1 MDVVFLFGSLFL
13 LIALSV
19 PVGYAIGI
27 STVFTFVFFSNMNLI
42 TIAQSMTTGLDSFPM
57 MAIPFFILAGT
68 IMSTGGVA
76 RRLVDVFNDLVGHI
90 TGGLSMVTAITCMFF
105 GAISGSANATA
116 SAIGGIM
123 VPEMVRKGYD
133 RDYSASLIAC
143 SGTIGLIIPPSIA
156 FVIYG
161 VTTNTSIGDLFIAG
175 VVPGILMTVA
185 ICTVCFFVSKKRG
198 YVGTERA
205 SLKKLG
211 KDVWEGKWS
220 LLSPIIILGG
230 IYSGIFTPT
239 EAAVVSCVYSIFVGA
254 FLHKE
259 LTWKGLYNALKDAME
274 LTGLSMFLLSVATAF
289 SKYLTLAQ
297 IPGKMVNVIIGVT
310 DNPILILMII
320 NVFLLMVGC
329 VMDNIPATTILA
341 PILLP
346 VAQAAG
352 LTAVQFGVMMTL
364 NLTIG
369 LCTPPYGSNLFIAA
383 TISKV
388 KLEDMLKTLWPFLI
402 ALFAVLM
409 IVTYLPGVSTFLLQ
423 G

>member
-19 PVGYAIGI
+19 PVAYCIGI
-27 STVFTFVFFSNMNLI
+27 SSVFTFIFFSKMNLI
-42 TIAQSMTTGLDSFPM
+42 TVAQAMTTGLDSFPM

-76 RRLVDVFNDLVGHI
+76 RRLVDVFYDIVGHI
-90 TGGLSMVTAITCMFF
+90 TGGLAMVTAVTCMFF
-105 GAISGSANATA
+105 GAISGSANATT

-123 VPEMVRKGYD
+123 VPEMTRKGYD
-133 RDYSASLIAC
+133 RDFSASLIAC

-161 VTTNTSIGDLFIAG
+161 VTTNTSIGDLFKAG
-175 VVPGILMTVA
+175 VVPGVLMTIA
-185 ICTVCFFVSKKRG
+185 ICVVCHIVAKKKG
-198 YVGTERA
+198 YTGGERTP
-205 SLKKLG
+205 LKKLG
-211 KDVWEGKWS
+211 KDLWEGKWS
-220 LLSPIIILGG
+220 ILSPVIILGG

-259 LTWKGLYNALKDAME
+259 LTWKGLYMAFKDAME
-274 LTGLSMFLLSVATAF
+274 LTGLAMFLLAVATVF
-289 SKYLTLAQ
+289 SRYLTLAQ
-297 IPGKMVNVIIGVT
+297 VPNKMVAAIIGLTSSPV
-310 DNPILILMII
+310 LILLIM
-320 NVFLLMVGC
+320 NLFLLLVGC

-352 LTAVQFGVMMTL
+352 LNAVQFGVMLTL

-369 LCTPPYGSNLFIAA
+369 LCTPPYGSDLFIAA

-388 KLEDMLKTLWPFLI
+388 KLEDMLHTLWPFLI
-402 ALFAVLM
+402 ALFVVLM
-409 IVTYLPGVSTFLLQ
+409 IVTYIPGVSTLLL
-423 G
+423 

>member
-13 LIALSV
+13 LIALSI

-27 STVFTFVFFSNMNLI
+27 STVFTFIFFSNIQLI

-76 RRLVDVFNDLVGHI
+76 RRLVDVFYDIVGHI
-90 TGGLSMVTAITCMFF
+90 TGGLSMVTAVTCMFF

-123 VPEMVRKGYD
+123 IPEMTKKGID
-133 RDYSASLIAC
+133 REYSASLVAC
-143 SGTIGLIIPPSIA
+143 SGTIGLIIPPSVA
-156 FVIYG
+156 FVVYG
-161 VTTNTSIGDLFIAG
+161 VTTNTSIGDLFVAG
-175 VVPGILMTVA
+175 VVPGVMMTVA
-185 ICTVCFFVSKKRG
+185 ICIVCYIMSRKRG
-198 YVGTERA
+198 YVAGERV

-211 KDVWEGKWS
+211 RDIWEGKWS

-239 EAAVVSCVYSIFVGA
+239 EAAVVSCVYSIFVGF

-259 LTWKGLYNALKDAME
+259 LTWKGMYVAFKDAME
-274 LTGLSMFLLSVATAF
+274 LTGLSMFLLAVATAF

-297 IPGKMVNVIIGVT
+297 IPSKMVRTIIGIT
-310 DNPILILMII
+310 DNPILILLII
-320 NVFLLMVGC
+320 NLFLLLVGC

-352 LTAVQFGVMMTL
+352 LTPVQFGVMMTL

-369 LCTPPYGSNLFIAA
+369 LCTPPYGTNLFIAA
-383 TISKV
+383 TVAKV

-409 IVTYLPGVSTFLLQ
+409 IVTYIPQVSTILL
-423 G
+423 

>member
-1 MDVVFLFGSLFL
+1 MDVVFMFGSLFL

-27 STVFTFVFFSNMNLI
+27 STVFTFIFFSNMNLI

-76 RRLVDVFNDLVGHI
+76 RRLVDVFNDIVGHI
-90 TGGLSMVTAITCMFF
+90 TGGLSMVTAVTCMFF

-123 VPEMVRKGYD
+123 VPEMSRKGYD

-175 VVPGILMTVA
+175 VVPGVMMTIA
-185 ICTVCFFVSKKRG
+185 ICVVCYFVSKKRG
-198 YVGTERA
+198 YVGTGRA
-205 SLKKLG
+205 SMKKFR
-211 KDVWEGKWS
+211 KDLWEGKWS

-230 IYSGIFTPT
+230 IYSGLFTPT

-259 LTWKGLYNALKDAME
+259 LTWKGLYLAFKDAME

-297 IPGKMVNVIIGVT
+297 IPNKMVKVIIGIT
-310 DNPILILMII
+310 DNPVLILLII
-320 NVFLLMVGC
+320 NIFLLMVGC

-352 LTAVQFGVMMTL
+352 LTSVQFGVMMTL

-388 KLEDMLKTLWPFLI
+388 KVEDMLKTLWPFLV
-402 ALFAVLM
+402 ALFVVLM
-409 IVTYLPGVSTFLLQ
+409 IVTYIPGVSTILLPE
-423 G
+423 

>member
-1 MDVVFLFGSLFL
+1 M
-13 LIALSV
+13 LIALSI

-27 STVFTFVFFSNMNLI
+27 STVFTFIFFSNMQLI

-76 RRLVDVFNDLVGHI
+76 RRLVDVFYDIVGHI
-90 TGGLSMVTAITCMFF
+90 TGGLSMVTAVTCMFF

-123 VPEMVRKGYD
+123 IPEMTKKGID
-133 RDYSASLIAC
+133 REYSASLVAC
-143 SGTIGLIIPPSIA
+143 SGTIGLIIPPSVA
-156 FVIYG
+156 FVVYG
-161 VTTNTSIGDLFIAG
+161 VTTNTSIGDLFVAG
-175 VVPGILMTVA
+175 VVPGVMMTVA
-185 ICTVCFFVSKKRG
+185 ICIVCYIMSRKRG
-198 YVGTERA
+198 YVAGERV

-211 KDVWEGKWS
+211 RDIWEGKWS

-239 EAAVVSCVYSIFVGA
+239 EAAVVSCVYSIFVGF

-259 LTWKGLYNALKDAME
+259 LTWKGMYVAFKDAME
-274 LTGLSMFLLSVATAF
+274 LTGLSMFLLAVATAF

-297 IPGKMVNVIIGVT
+297 IPSKMVRTIIGIT
-310 DNPILILMII
+310 DNPILILLII
-320 NVFLLMVGC
+320 NLFLLLVGC

-352 LTAVQFGVMMTL
+352 LTPVQFGVMMTL

-369 LCTPPYGSNLFIAA
+369 LCTPPYGTNLFIAA
-383 TISKV
+383 TVAKV

-409 IVTYLPGVSTFLLQ
+409 IVTYIPQVSTILL
-423 G
+423 

>member
-13 LIALSV
+13 LIALSI

-27 STVFTFVFFSNMNLI
+27 STVFTFIFFSNMQLI

-76 RRLVDVFNDLVGHI
+76 RRLVDVFYDIVGHI
-90 TGGLSMVTAITCMFF
+90 TGGLSMVTAVTCMFF

-123 VPEMVRKGYD
+123 IPEMTKKGID
-133 RDYSASLIAC
+133 REYSASLVAC
-143 SGTIGLIIPPSIA
+143 SGTIGLIIPPSVA
-156 FVIYG
+156 FVVYG
-161 VTTNTSIGDLFIAG
+161 VTTNTSIGDLFVAG
-175 VVPGILMTVA
+175 VVPGVMMTVA
-185 ICTVCFFVSKKRG
+185 ICIVCYIMSRKRG
-198 YVGTERA
+198 YVAGERV

-211 KDVWEGKWS
+211 RDIWEGKWS

-239 EAAVVSCVYSIFVGA
+239 EAAVVSCVYSIFVGF

-259 LTWKGLYNALKDAME
+259 LTWKGMYVAFKDAME
-274 LTGLSMFLLSVATAF
+274 LTGLSMFLLAVATAF

-297 IPGKMVNVIIGVT
+297 IPSKMVRTIIGIT
-310 DNPILILMII
+310 DNPILILLII
-320 NVFLLMVGC
+320 NLFLLLVGC

-352 LTAVQFGVMMTL
+352 LTPVQFGVMMTL

-369 LCTPPYGSNLFIAA
+369 LCTPPYGTNLFIAA
-383 TISKV
+383 TVAKV

-409 IVTYLPGVSTFLLQ
+409 IVTYIPQVSTILL
-423 G
+423 

>member
-13 LIALSV
+13 LIALSI

-27 STVFTFVFFSNMNLI
+27 STVFTFIFFSNMQLI

-76 RRLVDVFNDLVGHI
+76 RRLVDVFYDIEGHI
-90 TGGLSMVTAITCMFF
+90 TGGLSMVTAVTCMFF

-123 VPEMVRKGYD
+123 IPEMTKKGID
-133 RDYSASLIAC
+133 REYSASLVAC
-143 SGTIGLIIPPSIA
+143 SGTIGLIIPPSVA
-156 FVIYG
+156 FVVYG
-161 VTTNTSIGDLFIAG
+161 VTTNTSIGDLFVAG
-175 VVPGILMTVA
+175 VVPGVMMTVA
-185 ICTVCFFVSKKRG
+185 ICIVCYIMSRKRG
-198 YVGTERA
+198 YVAGERV

-211 KDVWEGKWS
+211 RDIWEGKWS

-239 EAAVVSCVYSIFVGA
+239 EAAVVSCVYSIFVGF

-259 LTWKGLYNALKDAME
+259 LTWKGMYVAFKDAME
-274 LTGLSMFLLSVATAF
+274 LTGLSMFLLAVATAF

-297 IPGKMVNVIIGVT
+297 IPSKMVRTIIGIT
-310 DNPILILMII
+310 DNPILILLII
-320 NVFLLMVGC
+320 NLFLLLVGC

-352 LTAVQFGVMMTL
+352 LTPVQFGVMMTL

-369 LCTPPYGSNLFIAA
+369 LCTPPYGTNLFIAA
-383 TISKV
+383 TVAKV

-409 IVTYLPGVSTFLLQ
+409 IVTYIPQVSTILL
-423 G
+423 

>member
-13 LIALSV
+13 LIALSI

-27 STVFTFVFFSNMNLI
+27 STVFTFIFFSNMQLI

-76 RRLVDVFNDLVGHI
+76 RRLVDVFYDIVGHI
-90 TGGLSMVTAITCMFF
+90 TGGLSMVTAVTCMFF

-123 VPEMVRKGYD
+123 IPEMTKKGID
-133 RDYSASLIAC
+133 REYSASLVAC
-143 SGTIGLIIPPSIA
+143 SGTIGLIIPPSVA
-156 FVIYG
+156 FVVYG
-161 VTTNTSIGDLFIAG
+161 VTTNTSIGDLFVAG
-175 VVPGILMTVA
+175 VVPGVMMTVA
-185 ICTVCFFVSKKRG
+185 ICIVCYIMSRKRG
-198 YVGTERA
+198 YVAGERV

-211 KDVWEGKWS
+211 RDIWEGKWS

-239 EAAVVSCVYSIFVGA
+239 EAAVVSCVYSIFVGF

-259 LTWKGLYNALKDAME
+259 LTWKGMYVAFKDAME
-274 LTGLSMFLLSVATAF
+274 LTGLSMFLLAVATAF

-297 IPGKMVNVIIGVT
+297 IPSKMVRTIIGIT
-310 DNPILILMII
+310 DNPILILLII
-320 NVFLLMVGC
+320 NLFLLLVGC

-346 VAQAAG
+346 VAQTAG
-352 LTAVQFGVMMTL
+352 LTPVQFGVMMTL

-369 LCTPPYGSNLFIAA
+369 LCTPPYGTNLFIAA
-383 TISKV
+383 TVAKV

-409 IVTYLPGVSTFLLQ
+409 IVTYIPQVSTILL
-423 G
+423 

>member
-27 STVFTFVFFSNMNLI
+27 STVFTFIFFSQMPLI
-42 TIAQSMTTGLDSFPM
+42 TVAQCMTTGLDSFPM

-76 RRLVDVFNDLVGHI
+76 RRLVDVFYDIVGHI
-90 TGGLSMVTAITCMFF
+90 TGGLAMVTAVTCMFF
-105 GAISGSANATA
+105 GAISGSANATT

-123 VPEMVRKGYD
+123 VPEMTRKGYD
-133 RDYSASLIAC
+133 RDFSASLIAC

-175 VVPGILMTVA
+175 IVPGVLMTIA
-185 ICTVCFFVSKKRG
+185 ICVVCHIVAKKKG
-198 YVGTERA
+198 YVGGERA

-211 KDVWEGKWS
+211 KDLWEGKWS
-220 LLSPIIILGG
+220 ILSPVIILGG

-259 LTWKGLYNALKDAME
+259 LTWKGMYLALKDAME
-274 LTGLSMFLLSVATAF
+274 LTGLAMFLLSVATAF
-289 SKYLTLAQ
+289 SRYLTLAQ
-297 IPGKMVNVIIGVT
+297 IPNKMVVAILGLT
-310 DNPILILMII
+310 SNPILILLLM
-320 NVFLLMVGC
+320 NLFLLLVGC

-352 LTAVQFGVMMTL
+352 LSAVQFGVMLTL

-369 LCTPPYGSNLFIAA
+369 LCTPPYGSDLFIAA

-388 KLEDMLKTLWPFLI
+388 KLEDMLHTLWPFLI
-402 ALFAVLM
+402 ALFVVLM
-409 IVTYLPGVSTFLLQ
+409 IVTYIPGVSTLLL
-423 G
+423 

>member
-13 LIALSV
+13 LIALSI

-27 STVFTFVFFSNMNLI
+27 STVFTFIFFSNMQLI

-76 RRLVDVFNDLVGHI
+76 RRLVDVFYDIVGHI
-90 TGGLSMVTAITCMFF
+90 TGGLSMVTAVTCMFF

-123 VPEMVRKGYD
+123 IPEMTKKGID
-133 RDYSASLIAC
+133 REYSASLVAC
-143 SGTIGLIIPPSIA
+143 SGTIGLIIPPSVA
-156 FVIYG
+156 FVVYG
-161 VTTNTSIGDLFIAG
+161 VTTNTSIGDLFVAG
-175 VVPGILMTVA
+175 VVPGVMMTVA
-185 ICTVCFFVSKKRG
+185 ICIVCYIMSRKRG
-198 YVGTERA
+198 YVAGERV

-211 KDVWEGKWS
+211 RDIWEGKWS

-239 EAAVVSCVYSIFVGA
+239 EAAVVSCVYSIFVGF

-259 LTWKGLYNALKDAME
+259 LTWKGMYVAFKDAME
-274 LTGLSMFLLSVATAF
+274 LTGLSMFLLAVATAF

-297 IPGKMVNVIIGVT
+297 IPSKMVRVIIGIT
-310 DNPILILMII
+310 DNPILILLII
-320 NVFLLMVGC
+320 NLFLLLVGC

-352 LTAVQFGVMMTL
+352 LTPVQFGVMMTL

-369 LCTPPYGSNLFIAA
+369 LCTPPYGTNLFIAA
-383 TISKV
+383 TVAKV

-402 ALFAVLM
+402 ALFVVLM
-409 IVTYLPGVSTFLLQ
+409 IVTYIPQVSTILL
-423 G
+423 

>member
-13 LIALSV
+13 LIALSI

-27 STVFTFVFFSNMNLI
+27 STVFTFIFFSNMQLI

-76 RRLVDVFNDLVGHI
+76 RRLVDVFYDIVGHI
-90 TGGLSMVTAITCMFF
+90 TGGLSMVTAVTCMFF

-123 VPEMVRKGYD
+123 IPEMTKKGID
-133 RDYSASLIAC
+133 REYSASLVAC
-143 SGTIGLIIPPSIA
+143 SGTIGLIIPPSVA
-156 FVIYG
+156 FVVYG
-161 VTTNTSIGDLFIAG
+161 VTTNTSIGDLFVAG
-175 VVPGILMTVA
+175 VVPGVMMTIA
-185 ICTVCFFVSKKRG
+185 ICIVCYIMSRKRG
-198 YVGTERA
+198 YVAGERV

-211 KDVWEGKWS
+211 RDIWEGKWS

-239 EAAVVSCVYSIFVGA
+239 EAAVVSCVYSIFVGF

-259 LTWKGLYNALKDAME
+259 LTWKGMYVAFKDAME
-274 LTGLSMFLLSVATAF
+274 LTGLSMFLLAVATAF

-297 IPGKMVNVIIGVT
+297 IPSKMVRTIIGIT
-310 DNPILILMII
+310 DNPILILLII
-320 NVFLLMVGC
+320 NLFLLLVGC

-352 LTAVQFGVMMTL
+352 LTPVQFGVMMTL

-369 LCTPPYGSNLFIAA
+369 LCTPPYGTNLFIAA
-383 TISKV
+383 TVAKV

-409 IVTYLPGVSTFLLQ
+409 IVTYIPQVSTILL
-423 G
+423 

>member
-13 LIALSV
+13 LIALSI

-27 STVFTFVFFSNMNLI
+27 STVFTFIFFSNMQLI

-76 RRLVDVFNDLVGHI
+76 RRLVDVFYDIVGHI
-90 TGGLSMVTAITCMFF
+90 TGGLSMVTAVTCMFF

-123 VPEMVRKGYD
+123 IPEMTKKGID
-133 RDYSASLIAC
+133 REYSASLVAC
-143 SGTIGLIIPPSIA
+143 SGTIGLIIPPSVA
-156 FVIYG
+156 FVVYG
-161 VTTNTSIGDLFIAG
+161 VTTNTSIGDLFVAG
-175 VVPGILMTVA
+175 VVPGVMMTVA
-185 ICTVCFFVSKKRG
+185 ICIVCYIMSQKRG
-198 YVGTERA
+198 YVAGERV

-211 KDVWEGKWS
+211 RDIWEGKWS

-239 EAAVVSCVYSIFVGA
+239 EAAVVSCVYSIFVGF

-259 LTWKGLYNALKDAME
+259 LTWKGMYVAFKDAME
-274 LTGLSMFLLSVATAF
+274 LTGLSMFLLAVATAF
-289 SKYLTLAQ
+289 SKDLTLAQ
-297 IPGKMVNVIIGVT
+297 IPSKMVRTIIGIT
-310 DNPILILMII
+310 DNPILILLII
-320 NVFLLMVGC
+320 NLFLLLVGC

-352 LTAVQFGVMMTL
+352 LTPVQFGVMMTL

-369 LCTPPYGSNLFIAA
+369 LCTPPYGTNLFIAA
-383 TISKV
+383 TVAKV

-409 IVTYLPGVSTFLLQ
+409 IVTYIPQVSTILL
-423 G
+423 

>member
-13 LIALSV
+13 LIALSI

-27 STVFTFVFFSNMNLI
+27 STVFTFIFFSNMQLI

-76 RRLVDVFNDLVGHI
+76 RRLVDVFYDIVGHI
-90 TGGLSMVTAITCMFF
+90 TGGLSMVTAVTCMFF

-123 VPEMVRKGYD
+123 IPEMTKKGID
-133 RDYSASLIAC
+133 REYSASLVAC
-143 SGTIGLIIPPSIA
+143 SGTIGLIIPPSVA
-156 FVIYG
+156 FVVYG
-161 VTTNTSIGDLFIAG
+161 VTTNTSIGDLFVAG
-175 VVPGILMTVA
+175 VVPGVMMTVA
-185 ICTVCFFVSKKRG
+185 ICIVCYIMSRKRG
-198 YVGTERA
+198 YVAGERV

-211 KDVWEGKWS
+211 RDIWEGKWS

-239 EAAVVSCVYSIFVGA
+239 EAAVVSCVYSIFVGF

-259 LTWKGLYNALKDAME
+259 LTWKGMYVAFKDAME
-274 LTGLSMFLLSVATAF
+274 LTGLSMFLLAVATAF

-297 IPGKMVNVIIGVT
+297 IPSKMVRTIIGIT
-310 DNPILILMII
+310 DNPILILLII
-320 NVFLLMVGC
+320 NLFLLLVGC

-352 LTAVQFGVMMTL
+352 LTPVQFGVMMTL

-369 LCTPPYGSNLFIAA
+369 LCTPPYGTNLFIAA
-383 TISKV
+383 TVAKV

-402 ALFAVLM
+402 ALFAVQM
-409 IVTYLPGVSTFLLQ
+409 IVTYIPQVSTILL
-423 G
+423 

>member
-27 STVFTFVFFSNMNLI
+27 SATFTFIFFSNMSLI
-42 TIAQSMTTGLDSFPM
+42 TVAQAMTTGLDSFPM

-76 RRLVDVFNDLVGHI
+76 RRLVDVFNDIVGNI
-90 TGGLSMVTAITCMFF
+90 TGGLSMVTCVTCMFF

-123 VPEMVRKGYD
+123 VPEMTRKGYD
-133 RDYSASLIAC
+133 RGYCASLVAC
-143 SGTIGLIIPPSIA
+143 AGTIGLIIPPSVA
-156 FVIYG
+156 FVVYG
-161 VTTNTSIGDLFIAG
+161 VSTNTSIGDLFIAG
-175 VVPGILMTVA
+175 AVPGVMMTVA
-185 ICTVCFFVSKKRG
+185 LSVVCYIVSKKNG
-198 YVGTERA
+198 YVGSGRV
-205 SLKKLG
+205 SLKKFGHDL
-211 KDVWEGKWS
+211 WEGKWS
-220 LLSPIIILGG
+220 ILSPVIILGG
-230 IYSGIFTPT
+230 IYSGLFTPT

-259 LTWKGLYNALKDAME
+259 LTWKGLYAAFRDAMV
-274 LTGLSMFLLSVATAF
+274 LTGLSMFLLAVATVF

-297 IPGKMVNVIIGVT
+297 IPNKMVSVIIGIT
-310 DNPILILMII
+310 DNPILILLFI
-320 NVFLLMVGC
+320 NIFLLLVGC

-346 VAQAAG
+346 VAEAAG

-369 LCTPPYGSNLFIAA
+369 LCTPPYGTNLFIAA

-388 KLEDMLKTLWPFLI
+388 KLEDMLKTLWPFLV
-402 ALFAVLM
+402 ALFLVLA
-409 IVTYLPGVSTFLLQ
+409 IVTYIPGVSTILL
-423 G
+423 

>member
-13 LIALSV
+13 LIALSI

-27 STVFTFVFFSNMNLI
+27 STVFTFIFFSNMQLI

-76 RRLVDVFNDLVGHI
+76 RRLVDVFYDIVGHI
-90 TGGLSMVTAITCMFF
+90 TGGLSMVTAVTCMFF

-123 VPEMVRKGYD
+123 IPEMTKKGID
-133 RDYSASLIAC
+133 REYSASLVAC
-143 SGTIGLIIPPSIA
+143 SGTIGLIIPPSVA
-156 FVIYG
+156 FVVYG
-161 VTTNTSIGDLFIAG
+161 VTTNTSIGDLFVAG
-175 VVPGILMTVA
+175 VVPGVMMTVA
-185 ICTVCFFVSKKRG
+185 ICIVCYIMSRKRG
-198 YVGTERA
+198 YVAGERV

-211 KDVWEGKWS
+211 RDIWEGKWS

-239 EAAVVSCVYSIFVGA
+239 EAAVVSCVYSIFVGF

-259 LTWKGLYNALKDAME
+259 LTWKGMYVAFKDAME
-274 LTGLSMFLLSVATAF
+274 LTGLSMFLLAVATAF

-297 IPGKMVNVIIGVT
+297 IPSKMVRIIIGIT
-310 DNPILILMII
+310 DNPILILLII
-320 NVFLLMVGC
+320 NLFLLLVGC

-352 LTAVQFGVMMTL
+352 LTPVQFGVMMTL

-369 LCTPPYGSNLFIAA
+369 LCTPPYGTNLFIAA
-383 TISKV
+383 TVAKV

-409 IVTYLPGVSTFLLQ
+409 IVTYIPQVSTILL
-423 G
+423 

>member
-19 PVGYAIGI
+19 PVGYSIGI
-27 STVFTFVFFSNMNLI
+27 STVFTFIFFSKMPLI

-76 RRLVDVFNDLVGHI
+76 RRLVDVFYDIVGHI
-90 TGGLSMVTAITCMFF
+90 TGGLAMVTAVTCMFF
-105 GAISGSANATA
+105 GAISGSANATT

-123 VPEMVRKGYD
+123 VPEMTRKGYD
-133 RDYSASLIAC
+133 RDFSASLIAC

-161 VTTNTSIGDLFIAG
+161 VTTNTSIGDLFVAG
-175 VVPGILMTVA
+175 VVPGILMTIA
-185 ICTVCFFVSKKRG
+185 ICVVCYIVAKKRG
-198 YVGTERA
+198 YTGGERVT
-205 SLKKLG
+205 LKKLG
-211 KDVWEGKWS
+211 KDIWEGKWS
-220 LLSPIIILGG
+220 LLSPVIILGG

-259 LTWKGLYNALKDAME
+259 LTWKGLYLAFRDAMV

-297 IPGKMVNVIIGVT
+297 IPTKMVTVIIGIT
-310 DNPILILMII
+310 TNPFLILLLM
-320 NVFLLMVGC
+320 NLFLLLVGC

-352 LTAVQFGVMMTL
+352 LTAVQFGVMLTL

-369 LCTPPYGSNLFIAA
+369 LCTPPYGSDLFIAA
-383 TISKV
+383 TIAKV

-402 ALFAVLM
+402 ALIAVLM
-409 IVTYLPGVSTFLLQ
+409 IVTYIPGVSTILLH
-423 G
+423 

>member
-13 LIALSV
+13 LIALSI

-27 STVFTFVFFSNMNLI
+27 STVFTFIFFSNMQLI

-76 RRLVDVFNDLVGHI
+76 RRLVDVFYDIVGHI
-90 TGGLSMVTAITCMFF
+90 TGGLSMVTAVTCMFF

-123 VPEMVRKGYD
+123 IPEMTKKGID
-133 RDYSASLIAC
+133 REYSASLVAC
-143 SGTIGLIIPPSIA
+143 SGTIGLIIPPSVA
-156 FVIYG
+156 FVVYG
-161 VTTNTSIGDLFIAG
+161 VTTNTSIGDLFVAG
-175 VVPGILMTVA
+175 VVPGVMMTVA
-185 ICTVCFFVSKKRG
+185 ICIVCYIMSQKRG
-198 YVGTERA
+198 YVAGERV

-211 KDVWEGKWS
+211 RDIWEGKWS

-239 EAAVVSCVYSIFVGA
+239 EAAVVSCVYSIFVGF

-259 LTWKGLYNALKDAME
+259 LTWKGMYVAFKDAME
-274 LTGLSMFLLSVATAF
+274 LTGLSMFLLAVATAF

-297 IPGKMVNVIIGVT
+297 IPSKMVRTIIGIT
-310 DNPILILMII
+310 DNPILILLII
-320 NVFLLMVGC
+320 NLFLLLVGC

-352 LTAVQFGVMMTL
+352 LTPVQFGVMMTL

-369 LCTPPYGSNLFIAA
+369 LCTPPYGTNLFIAA
-383 TISKV
+383 TVAKV

-409 IVTYLPGVSTFLLQ
+409 IVTYIPQVSTILL
-423 G
+423 

>member
-13 LIALSV
+13 LIALSI

-27 STVFTFVFFSNMNLI
+27 STVFTFIFFSNMQLI

-76 RRLVDVFNDLVGHI
+76 RRLVDVFYDIVGHI
-90 TGGLSMVTAITCMFF
+90 TGGLSMVTAVTCMFF

-123 VPEMVRKGYD
+123 IPEMTKKGID
-133 RDYSASLIAC
+133 REYSASLVAC
-143 SGTIGLIIPPSIA
+143 SGTIGLIIPPSVA
-156 FVIYG
+156 FVVYG
-161 VTTNTSIGDLFIAG
+161 VTTNTSIGDLFVAG
-175 VVPGILMTVA
+175 VVPGVMMTVA
-185 ICTVCFFVSKKRG
+185 ICIVCYIMSRKRG
-198 YVGTERA
+198 YVAGERV

-211 KDVWEGKWS
+211 RDIWEGKWS

-239 EAAVVSCVYSIFVGA
+239 EAAVVSCVYSIFVGF

-259 LTWKGLYNALKDAME
+259 LTWKGMYVAFKDAME
-274 LTGLSMFLLSVATAF
+274 LTGLSMFLLAVATAF

-297 IPGKMVNVIIGVT
+297 IPSKMVRTIIGIT
-310 DNPILILMII
+310 DNPILILLII
-320 NVFLLMVGC
+320 NLFLLLVGC
-329 VMDNIPATTILA
+329 VMNNIPATTILA

-352 LTAVQFGVMMTL
+352 LTPVQFGVMMTL

-369 LCTPPYGSNLFIAA
+369 LCTPPYGTNLFIAA
-383 TISKV
+383 TVAKV

-409 IVTYLPGVSTFLLQ
+409 IVTYIPQVSTILL
-423 G
+423 